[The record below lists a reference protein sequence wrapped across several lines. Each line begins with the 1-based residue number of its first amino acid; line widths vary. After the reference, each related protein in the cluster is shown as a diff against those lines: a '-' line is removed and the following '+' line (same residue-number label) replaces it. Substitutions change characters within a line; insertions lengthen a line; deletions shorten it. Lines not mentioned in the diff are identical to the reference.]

1 LRKTFSRE
9 EYAQLHKKLDESE
22 LRFLKFRFAQCPI
35 RTSIGAIGKKWSL
48 LVLWHVGVYGIDRF
62 NRLLEVL
69 PGISPSVLATRLKE
83 LEKDGLMS
91 PVERR
96 KSHPM
101 MFRWALTDRG
111 IDTLPILMMIVAYG
125 SKYKAEVFFDDKQP
139 RKLHELF
146 DDEGMD
152 LIRRTL

>member
-1 LRKTFSRE
+1 VSNSDK
-9 EYAQLHKKLDESE
+9 
-22 LRFLKFRFAQCPI
+22 
-35 RTSIGAIGKKWSL
+35 IGALGRKWSL
-48 LVLWHVGVYGIDRF
+48 LVLWHVGVYRIDRF

-69 PGISPSVLATRLKE
+69 PGISPSVLATRLRE
-83 LEKDGLMS
+83 LERDALIA

-101 MFRWALTDRG
+101 IVRWALTDKG
-111 IDTLPILMMIVAYG
+111 VDTLPILMMIVAYG
-125 SKYKAEVFFDDKQP
+125 SKYKADVFFDDKRP

-152 LIRRTL
+152 LIRRNL